1 MAYIRFTA
9 KSRSLMSLAT
19 VSSLGRID
27 FNARAREKHNL
38 ESYKHCVLFY
48 DQKPKKVGIQL
59 TNDPTVEG
67 ALSLKHTVNGTMIS
81 GKRFLDYFDIRPAK
95 TTTYHVTQDSDGL
108 VVINLKKVHHQT
120 KRTAYQKKKKR
131 TGESV
136 ETSDTSP
143 DTSS

>member
-120 KRTAYQKKKKR
+120 KRTAYQRKKKR

>member
-1 MAYIRFTA
+1 
-9 KSRSLMSLAT
+9 MSLAT
-19 VSSLGRID
+19 VSYLGRID

-120 KRTAYQKKKKR
+120 KRTAYQKRKKR
-131 TGESV
+131 TAESA
-136 ETSDTSP
+136 ETSDTSS
-143 DTSS
+143 DTPS